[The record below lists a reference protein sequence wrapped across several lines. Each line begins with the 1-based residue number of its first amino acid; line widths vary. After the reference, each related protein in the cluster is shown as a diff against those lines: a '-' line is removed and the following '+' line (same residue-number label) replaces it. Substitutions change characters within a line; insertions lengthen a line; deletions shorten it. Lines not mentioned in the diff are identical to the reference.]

1 LRGEPIR
8 LLVLANKAHG
18 LAPGQ
23 RFRFEQWAPRLE
35 RDHNIK
41 LDLAPFESAE
51 LSRILYRRG
60 HVARKAWLVLKDF
73 LARSRC
79 VEAVRDYDAV
89 LVFREAALIG
99 PAIYENLIARSG
111 VPMIFDF
118 DDAIWMHQPTSGV
131 FSRLHFLGKTKTI
144 CRMASAVTA
153 GNSYLAAFAA
163 QFNDDV
169 SVVPTTI
176 ELSDYPVIPEP
187 RQDPAFIVCWT
198 GSTWTLPHFEQAR
211 AALEL
216 VATKVPLVV
225 KIICNNDVKQPIQG
239 AEMRFVPW
247 SATNE
252 AKEIG
257 DCHAGIMPLP
267 DDPFAKG
274 KCGLKALQ
282 LMATGRPVVIS
293 PIGVN
298 NDIVRSGEN
307 GFLASTT
314 QEWVDALMS
323 LAGSAELRLKMGQ
336 AGRATVERDYSA
348 QASAAKFAEVVRR
361 VTN

>member
-1 LRGEPIR
+1 MKRRPTPGRSGCSELRGEPIR

-41 LDLAPFESAE
+41 LDLVPFESAE

-176 ELSDYPVIPEP
+176 ELSDYPVVPEP
-187 RQDPAFIVCWT
+187 PQDPAFIVCWT

-211 AALEL
+211 AALER
-216 VATKVPLVV
+216 
-225 KIICNNDVKQPIQG
+225 I
-239 AEMRFVPW
+239 
-247 SATNE
+247 
-252 AKEIG
+252 
-257 DCHAGIMPLP
+257 
-267 DDPFAKG
+267 
-274 KCGLKALQ
+274 
-282 LMATGRPVVIS
+282 
-293 PIGVN
+293 
-298 NDIVRSGEN
+298 
-307 GFLASTT
+307 LA
-314 QEWVDALMS
+314 
-323 LAGSAELRLKMGQ
+323 
-336 AGRATVERDYSA
+336 
-348 QASAAKFAEVVRR
+348 F
-361 VTN
+361 VTNDPPEGFTVAADHIAIWAREGLAAIEGVSRDPKEPPFKRAPCVHGNPCRESQCVEYGRYDRDRPFPGVSRDH

>member
-1 LRGEPIR
+1 
-8 LLVLANKAHG
+8 
-18 LAPGQ
+18 
-23 RFRFEQWAPRLE
+23 
-35 RDHNIK
+35 
-41 LDLAPFESAE
+41 
-51 LSRILYRRG
+51 
-60 HVARKAWLVLKDF
+60 
-73 LARSRC
+73 
-79 VEAVRDYDAV
+79 
-89 LVFREAALIG
+89 
-99 PAIYENLIARSG
+99 
-111 VPMIFDF
+111 
-118 DDAIWMHQPTSGV
+118 
-131 FSRLHFLGKTKTI
+131 
-144 CRMASAVTA
+144 
-153 GNSYLAAFAA
+153 
-163 QFNDDV
+163 
-169 SVVPTTI
+169 
-176 ELSDYPVIPEP
+176 
-187 RQDPAFIVCWT
+187 
-198 GSTWTLPHFEQAR
+198 
-211 AALEL
+211 
-216 VATKVPLVV
+216 VV